1 MEFLTEALDL
11 VLGQKF
17 LLIASSG
24 VFAIALGSF
33 LPQYKR
39 DQLDVS
45 AIVKFGLFNSI
56 LVVFAS
62 IWLSYVN
69 ASVPSPYLV
78 SRQVTAAISKEG
90 N

>member
-1 MEFLTEALDL
+1 MELLTEALDL

-24 VFAIALGSF
+24 VLAIALGSF
-33 LPQYKR
+33 SQQYKR
-39 DQLDVS
+39 DQLDLN
-45 AIVKFGLFNSI
+45 AIVKFGLFNSVLVI
-56 LVVFAS
+56 LAS
-62 IWLSYVN
+62 LWLSYVN

-78 SRQVTAAISKEG
+78 SRQDEFPHSAM